1 MAFWRRNSRAPDAPA
16 QGSCRSRGSSARS
29 RRSSGG
35 GNFRGGSCGHIHP
48 RTSRPPAGAD
58 NKNNACRDQRQRQE
72 HAHGRAAEQKAQLR
86 VRFAKKF
93 GDNARDTVTGGK
105 KPGDKTRPP
114 QRAQMNRDKKHKEE
128 DKSSE
133 ARFVELARVSRQRP
147 GAGKNHRPRHAGR
160 PSPKFRLDEIG
171 NASEKK
177 PGPTRAGAN
186 IGKAQHR
193 NSFARGEDINRE
205 SGSGESAVKRHTA
218 FPNSENLGR
227 MREIKTRVVEKNVA
241 EPSAENEP
249 NRRIDEKI
257 VNVQGI
263 ERHRAT
269 PERLLPHQCPRIGPA
284 ECEPGDTSQG

>member
-93 GDNARDTVTGGK
+93 GDSARDSVTGGK
-105 KPGDKTRPP
+105 QPGNKTRPAE
-114 QRAQMNRDKKHKEE
+114 RAQMNRDIKHKEE
-128 DKSSE
+128 DKSFE
-133 ARFVELARVSRQRP
+133 ARFVELARVPRRRP
-147 GAGKNHRPRHAGR
+147 GARKNHRPRHAGR
-160 PSPKFRLDEIG
+160 PAPKFRLNEIRD
-171 NASEKK
+171 ASEKK
-177 PGPTRAGAN
+177 PDRNRGGAD
-186 IGKAQHR
+186 IGEAQPR
-193 NSFARGEDINRE
+193 NPLALGKDIKRE
-205 SGSGESAVKRHTA
+205 SGAAESAVKRHTA

-227 MREIKTRVVEKNVA
+227 MRKIKTRVVE
-241 EPSAENEP
+241 
-249 NRRIDEKI
+249 
-257 VNVQGI
+257 
-263 ERHRAT
+263 
-269 PERLLPHQCPRIGPA
+269 
-284 ECEPGDTSQG
+284 